1 MCELLSGKRAKDIFT
16 EAGFDVNALGSKR
29 IERATARW
37 KEFYNAGTLGNYD
50 DSKVR
55 EVHARRKDKH
65 RNDCIDKTVYRQSVE
80 IKNLEEK
87 IASRDRKI
95 SELQLNLKML
105 REELIKPDLSGSCE
119 NIAHLAEIN

>member
-1 MCELLSGKRAKDIFT
+1 MYSVLHLATLILSFSIIVRNRLSAAGIFKSK
-16 EAGFDVNALGSKR
+16 AL
-29 IERATARW
+29 
-37 KEFYNAGTLGNYD
+37 
-50 DSKVR
+50 
-55 EVHARRKDKH
+55 
-65 RNDCIDKTVYRQSVE
+65 RN
-80 IKNLEEK
+80 K